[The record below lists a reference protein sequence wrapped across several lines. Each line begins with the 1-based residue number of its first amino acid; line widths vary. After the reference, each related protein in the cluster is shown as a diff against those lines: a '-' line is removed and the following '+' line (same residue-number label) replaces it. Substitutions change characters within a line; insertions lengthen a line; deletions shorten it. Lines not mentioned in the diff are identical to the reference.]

1 MVLTSQERRGQAPGG
16 VNQGKPQKMDHPP
29 SQRQKLPAFFHGRT
43 SYEKSY
49 QPSAISYQQKKK
61 ARVNRDNPHVG
72 CALRTIAYLKN
83 NRERLFSIN
92 LAKK

>member
-16 VNQGKPQKMDHPP
+16 VNQGKSQKMEHPP
-29 SQRQKLPAFFHGRT
+29 SHGQKLPAFFHGRT
-43 SYEKSY
+43 FELSAVSY
-49 QPSAISYQQKKK
+49 QPKKK
-61 ARVNRDNPHVG
+61 SGLTDIIPISG
-72 CALRTIAYLKN
+72 CALRTMANLKN